1 MQLWASCYQHRSLCS
16 ANVARIIVKEMFG
29 RVTGQSIRQGC
40 NTLKS
45 YLCHGYGQVKRMTHN
60 IDYGI
65 DLLART
71 YKAIQPALRDAAPD
85 VEKRVTAGASALKG
99 DYNQL
104 RARVQDVDDRATSV
118 VHTLKKKVPEL
129 NL

>member
-1 MQLWASCYQHRSLCS
+1 
-16 ANVARIIVKEMFG
+16 MFG
-29 RVTGQSIRQGC
+29 RVTPQSIRQCYTHVRGHLVRSY
-40 NTLKS
+40 NTARVYAS
-45 YLCHGYGQVKRMTHN
+45 HFDHGVSM
-60 IDYGI
+60 
-65 DLLART
+65 LART

-99 DYNQL
+99 DYNQV

>member
-1 MQLWASCYQHRSLCS
+1 
-16 ANVARIIVKEMFG
+16 MFG
-29 RVTGQSIRQGC
+29 RITSQSIRQGYS
-40 NTLKS
+40 TLKS
-45 YLCHGYGQVKRMTHN
+45 HLYHGYGQVKRMAHN
-60 IDYGI
+60 IDYGV

-85 VEKRVTAGASALKG
+85 VEKKVTAGASALKS
-99 DYNQL
+99 DYNQM
-104 RARVQDVDDRATSV
+104 RARVQDVDNQATSV